1 MVRGMMSTLRDKA
14 ISVSALARELG
25 IHRATVY
32 DYVTAAGA
40 PTALGLALL
49 GQQAEAEA
57 AD

>member
-1 MVRGMMSTLRDKA
+1 MMRDRTTPVAA
-14 ISVSALARELG
+14 IAKELG
-25 IHRATVY
+25 LHRATVY
-32 DYVTAAGA
+32 TLVDPHGQ